1 MEQWGQVGHGLELGK
16 ATLRIDS
23 FLVASHW
30 DQEIIRGLTSP
41 RVLQEMGEPFGIV
54 SLKVMSSR

>member
-1 MEQWGQVGHGLELGK
+1 MDQWGQVGHGLALGE

-30 DQEIIRGLTSP
+30 DQEMVRGPTSP
-41 RVLQEMGEPFGIV
+41 RVLLGSG
-54 SLKVMSSR
+54 